1 MHNAVSAYWNLC
13 SVSINHGRCYVTVL
27 GWNMTNIER
36 IKVIAVFI
44 GVSVLGM
51 FFPVVWLLPIWMA
64 AAYGWAQATHRAKIL
79 VIMTRIAS
87 VFVWAVGLIGLGLWA
102 ILLIN
107 NLAFSVPIDHA
118 LWPNMGMILLLLL
131 GTILVLEFGLLR
143 PIRTHADTLCSHGLF
158 LPVWQQFKTWQARHL
173 CK

>member
-1 MHNAVSAYWNLC
+1 
-13 SVSINHGRCYVTVL
+13 
-27 GWNMTNIER
+27 MTNIER
-36 IKVIAVFI
+36 IKVIVVLI
-44 GVSVLGM
+44 GVSLLGM

-79 VIMTRIAS
+79 VTMTRIAS
-87 VFVWAVGLIGLGLWA
+87 VFVWTVGLIGLAVWV

-107 NLAFSVPIDHA
+107 NLAFAVPIDHA
-118 LWPNMGMILLLLL
+118 LWPNMGTTLLLLL

-143 PIRTHADTLCSHGLF
+143 PIRTHVETLCSHGLF
-158 LPVWQQFKTWQARHL
+158 LPVWQQFKRWQAKHL

>member
-1 MHNAVSAYWNLC
+1 
-13 SVSINHGRCYVTVL
+13 
-27 GWNMTNIER
+27 MTNIER

-64 AAYGWAQATHRAKIL
+64 AAYGWARATHRAKIL
-79 VIMTRIAS
+79 VTMTRIAS
-87 VFVWAVGLIGLGLWA
+87 VFVWAVGLIGLAVWA

-118 LWPNMGMILLLLL
+118 LWPNMGTTLLLLV

-143 PIRTHADTLCSHGLF
+143 TIRKHAETLCSQGLF
-158 LPVWQQFKTWQARHL
+158 LPVWQQFKTWQTRHL

>member
-1 MHNAVSAYWNLC
+1 
-13 SVSINHGRCYVTVL
+13 
-27 GWNMTNIER
+27 MTNIER

-107 NLAFSVPIDHA
+107 NLAFSVPIDHV
-118 LWPNMGMILLLLL
+118 LWPNMGMALLLLV

-143 PIRTHADTLCSHGLF
+143 SIRTHADTLCSQGLF
-158 LPVWQQFKTWQARHL
+158 LPVWQQFKTWQARHI

>member
-1 MHNAVSAYWNLC
+1 
-13 SVSINHGRCYVTVL
+13 
-27 GWNMTNIER
+27 MTNIER

-64 AAYGWAQATHRAKIL
+64 AAYGWARATHRAKIL
-79 VIMTRIAS
+79 VTMTRIAS
-87 VFVWAVGLIGLGLWA
+87 VFVWAVGLIGLDVWA

-107 NLAFSVPIDHA
+107 NLAFAVPIDHA
-118 LWPNMGMILLLLL
+118 LWTNMGMALLLLA
-131 GTILVLEFGLLR
+131 GSILVLEFGLLW
-143 PIRTHADTLCSHGLF
+143 PIRTHAETLCSHGLF
-158 LPVWQQFKTWQARHL
+158 LPLWQQFKTWQNRHL

>member
-1 MHNAVSAYWNLC
+1 
-13 SVSINHGRCYVTVL
+13 
-27 GWNMTNIER
+27 MTNAER
-36 IKVIAVFI
+36 IKIIVLFI

-79 VIMTRIAS
+79 VTMTRIAS
-87 VFVWAVGLIGLGLWA
+87 VFMWAVGLIGLGVCA

-107 NLAFSVPIDHA
+107 NLVFAVPIDHA
-118 LWPNMGMILLLLL
+118 LWPNMGTTLLLLL
-131 GTILVLEFGLLR
+131 GSTLVLEFGLLR

-158 LPVWQQFKTWQARHL
+158 LPVWQQFKRWQAKHL